1 MMIMFFF
8 ILMKNKI
15 AAILDFD
22 DMSYGP
28 FLLDIAM
35 TLCFWCSI
43 GSEFQIDYAKQFLH
57 EYQITRKMF
66 LTNDEWNLLELYCYM
81 TMFHQMLFTIQS
93 RDHRKV
99 TIEMIEELLLPI
111 KQISCSIKK
120 IFINTYT

>member
-1 MMIMFFF
+1 
-8 ILMKNKI
+8 MKNKI